1 MKSMH
6 YIIQKM
12 AGIQDHFPQ
21 TPQNRSDIGY
31 NKQFDRATCMH

>member
-1 MKSMH
+1 
-6 YIIQKM
+6 M
-12 AGIQDHFPQ
+12 AGIQDHLPQ